1 MLRYA
6 LRRAA
11 LLAASLVGA
20 ALFAAAVASLGEPG
34 ATASAG
40 TFIGALLAKAPGAFV
55 FDLGRSTISGLAAA
69 ADAAPAFMASL
80 ELLIVGTLIAI
91 VVGVPLGMALASSD
105 TRMIVAPGVQL
116 AGSLPV
122 FCAALLIGF
131 IFAPLMPANDGTNAP
146 SLFSAFGAH
155 DSDALSA
162 ALLAIAPAGITVGLA
177 GAGAVALSWR
187 NALDVAAAEQY
198 RDGLRRLGLSDLE
211 IFNFYVARHAL
222 ALTLRNLPDILLA
235 LFAAAAVAEWTF
247 AREGAGAAFIHAV
260 ALEDWPVA
268 AIILFVIAIIR
279 SAADFAGP
287 LAAHALI
294 GDEATP

>member
-11 LLAASLVGA
+11 LLAASLAGA

-40 TFIGALLAKAPGAFV
+40 AFVSALLAKAPGAFA
-55 FDLGRSTISGLAAA
+55 FDLGQSTISGLAAA
-69 ADAAPAFMASL
+69 VDAAPAFMASL

-91 VVGVPLGMALASSD
+91 IVGVPLGMALASPD
-105 TRMIVAPGVQL
+105 TRMMVAPAVQL

-131 IFAPLMPANDGTNAP
+131 ILAPLMPANESGNAP
-146 SLFSAFGAH
+146 SLFAAFAAH
-155 DSDALSA
+155 DTDALFA

-211 IFNFYVARHAL
+211 ILNFYVARHAL
-222 ALTLRNLPDILLA
+222 ALTLRDLPDILLA

-260 ALEDWPVA
+260 ALEDWAVA

-287 LAAHALI
+287 LAAYALI
-294 GDEATP
+294 GNEAAS